1 MTWEAGGS
9 VKGYINGTEVGESVE
24 YPESAFTGTIDTIY
38 LGQNASDGA
47 YFKGQMD
54 EISIWTSVMSISE
67 LYNARTHRDV
77 EFSGL
82 DNTQLVAYYRMEEGT
97 GTTTADESG
106 KGNTGTLVNTPT
118 WTAY

>member
-1 MTWEAGGS
+1 
-9 VKGYINGTEVGESVE
+9 
-24 YPESAFTGTIDTIY
+24 
-38 LGQNASDGA
+38 
-47 YFKGQMD
+47 MD